1 MTKNFF
7 EVKNVDFSVSGK
19 TKVKDVSFSIK
30 NEGDVICLLGPSG
43 IGKTTILRT
52 IAGLEKIEK
61 GSIELNNK
69 ILSSKTIN
77 VEPENRNISLAFQD
91 NSLFPHYTVEKN
103 ILLGAERNKEKKDKK
118 IGLKEIVDLL
128 DIFHILNKYPHQ
140 ISAGEAQRASL
151 ARSLITQ
158 PDLLLLDEPLS
169 NVDQSFKEE
178 IQVRLKKILNK
189 LKITTIIVTHDSY
202 EAFYLGS
209 KCGIII
215 NQELKQFDD
224 PYKVYHF
231 PNSIEVVNNFTVKF
245 SELSFLTKFFAT
257 WPNPKQ
263 KRQKC
268 QRLKPLQTRLQ
279 TSPEL
284 DCPSPWQS
292 QRRTQRPSAS
302 YPQHRD
308 SKRRYARQST
318 RRLPQKSVAPR
329 SKSRSGSTVPSVLP
343 RRHFGCRRLW
353 QPDLDVKPVES
364 LTGQQH
370 EQQNALKDTCHNLW
384 HAKRNLR
391 RVAAKFC
398 QRDNKASANH
408 SQWVETRQKGHNDR
422 GKTIAER
429 DVRLQL
435 ANVC

>member
-1 MTKNFF
+1 MPKNFF
-7 EVKNVDFSVSGK
+7 EVKNVDFNVSGK

-52 IAGLEKIEK
+52 IAGLEKIDN

-69 ILSSKTIN
+69 ILSSKITN
-77 VEPENRNISLAFQD
+77 VEPENRNVSLAFQD

-103 ILLGAERNKEKKDKK
+103 ILLGAERNKGKKDKK

-231 PNSIEVVNNFTVKF
+231 PNSVEVVNFLNRGILIPAKVTGKNTLESWDLGTIEGNFIKNYPEGANVQLLLQPEDLEHDDKSNLKLEVVDRKF
-245 SELSFLTKFFAT
+245 RGTNFIYT
-257 WPNPKQ
+257 
-263 KRQKC
+263 
-268 QRLKPLQTRLQ
+268 LKT
-279 TSPEL
+279 
-284 DCPSPWQS
+284 PSN
-292 QRRTQRPSAS
+292 T
-302 YPQHRD
+302 
-308 SKRRYARQST
+308 
-318 RRLPQKSVAPR
+318 LI
-329 SKSRSGSTVPSVLP
+329 
-343 RRHFGCRRLW
+343 
-353 QPDLDVKPVES
+353 PVFVHS
-364 LTGQQH
+364 HHIHQH
-370 EQQNALKDTCHNLW
+370 EVDEKFGI
-384 HAKRNLR
+384 KRPIHI
-391 RVAAKFC
+391 
-398 QRDNKASANH
+398 DH
-408 SQWVETRQKGHNDR
+408 
-422 GKTIAER
+422 I
-429 DVRLQL
+429 
-435 ANVC
+435 VCF